1 MIKTYYL
8 AKIIRKLRLSSF
20 YKCEI
25 DKTAR
30 ASVGCSFSRIKMGRY
45 SYTGS
50 CCNITDAKIGS
61 FCSIGGMCDIG
72 GGMHPMDHVSTSPV
86 FLKGRNILRK
96 NFAEFSYEPSKTV
109 YIGNDVWIGDG
120 VFVKAGVHIG
130 DGAIIGAHAVVVHDV
145 EPFSVVAGIPAKEI
159 RKRFNS
165 EIIEQLM
172 EIKWWE
178 WPEEK
183 LETMGTYFNDPAEL
197 INNWRNTNE

>member
-30 ASVGCSFSRIKMGRY
+30 TSVGCSFSKIKMGRY

-86 FLKGRNILRK
+86 FLKGRNIMRTNL
-96 NFAEFSYEPSKTV
+96 AELPYSPSKTV

-120 VFVKAGVHIG
+120 VFIRAGVSIG
-130 DGAIIGAHAVVVHDV
+130 DGSIIGAHAVVLHDV
-145 EPFSVVAGIPAKEI
+145 EPYTVVAGVPAKVI
-159 RKRFNS
+159 RKRFDN
-165 EIIEQLM
+165 EVVEQLL
-172 EIKWWE
+172 EIQWWNWSDE
-178 WPEEK
+178 QLKKYGQYFGSPKMLLEMIEK
-183 LETMGTYFNDPAEL
+183 E
-197 INNWRNTNE
+197 